1 MDEKKITLEVTE
13 RELLIL
19 HGSVLHINM
28 HRHPQV
34 NCQGFGFAYMLSMNH
49 DELTHLVNNIEKT
62 YKEQHV
68 DVYPFTA
75 IKELIAS
82 TEIGGEITRQQLIK
96 SLRVKCGVTFSEST
110 MDSIRRYFTAAGY
123 LQDVQTDDKRWYG
136 IYKVVRHPDVKL
148 TKSQLLK
155 EAYETR

>member
-28 HRHPQV
+28 HRYPQV
-34 NCQGFGFAYMLSMNH
+34 NCQGFGFAYTLNMNH
-49 DELTHLVNNIEKT
+49 DELMHLVNNIEKT
-62 YKEQHV
+62 YKEKHV

-75 IKELIAS
+75 IKELIIS

-96 SLRVKCGVTFSEST
+96 SLRVRCGVTFSEST
-110 MDSIRRYFTAAGY
+110 MDSIRRYFTAA
-123 LQDVQTDDKRWYG
+123 
-136 IYKVVRHPDVKL
+136 
-148 TKSQLLK
+148 
-155 EAYETR
+155 

>member
-1 MDEKKITLEVTE
+1 MNKKKIILEVTE

-28 HRHPQV
+28 HRYPQV
-34 NCQGFGFAYMLSMNH
+34 YCQGFGFAYSLSMNH

-62 YKEQHV
+62 YKEKHV
-68 DVYPFTA
+68 NVYPFTA
-75 IKELIAS
+75 IKELIIS

-96 SLRVKCGVTFSEST
+96 SLRLKCGVTFSEST
-110 MDSIRRYFTAAGY
+110 MDSIRMYFTAAGY
-123 LQDVQTDDKRWYG
+123 LQDVHTDDKRRYG
-136 IYKVVRHPDVKL
+136 IYKVVKHPDVKL

-155 EAYETR
+155 EAYDS